1 MSVFKTLFP
10 PLFHLILMLS
20 KLDSNLV
27 ILDLSYLSWDTNEE
41 TESKRGLWS
50 GLCENFTGKEFRWV
64 IDFSIWVII
73 VFQKRNGFVSYY
85 CNGDDTKQ
93 DKVSTENQKINHITQ
108 WFSKI
113 SGDVVPMVSFICI
126 AHLVYWFIQAFWHGH
141 SIDLWPNTL
150 ETISPNDSKCH
161 LGDLPRLSCCH

>member
-1 MSVFKTLFP
+1 MSVYKTLFP
-10 PLFHLILMLS
+10 PLFHLILMLNE
-20 KLDSNLV
+20 LDSNLV
-27 ILDLSYLSWDTNEE
+27 ILDLPYLSWDTNEE

-50 GLCENFTGKEFRWV
+50 GPCENFTGKEFRWM

-93 DKVSTENQKINHITQ
+93 DKVSIENQKINHITQ

-113 SGDVVPMVSFICI
+113 SGNVVTSWLILSRPQCSVLPDYIIFKIRIIAGLGCI
-126 AHLVYWFIQAFWHGH
+126 HKLI
-141 SIDLWPNTL
+141 
-150 ETISPNDSKCH
+150 
-161 LGDLPRLSCCH
+161 

>member
-1 MSVFKTLFP
+1 M
-10 PLFHLILMLS
+10 
-20 KLDSNLV
+20 
-27 ILDLSYLSWDTNEE
+27 
-41 TESKRGLWS
+41 
-50 GLCENFTGKEFRWV
+50 

-93 DKVSTENQKINHITQ
+93 DKVSIENQKLNHITQ

-113 SGDVVPMVSFICI
+113 SGNVVPMVSFICI
-126 AHLVYWFIQAFWHGH
+126 VHLVYWFIRAFWHGL

-150 ETISPNDSKCH
+150 EAISPNDSKCH
-161 LGDLPRLSCCH
+161 LGDIFPLYRQEFWLVKSQLCLSPKIYSSKTRESLKIILDRPLSNIWKAKTFTLVLWQ